1 MPGLSTYTPSGARR
15 HTVHLT
21 RPGTPVSDSDGSYT
35 TAPVALVPAT
45 ALAAILPATV
55 AEMERVAAGTL
66 VASASHLIRLPYHP
80 QITTQTTVT
89 FNGRFFEVVGVRNL
103 EERNVE
109 LVLIC
114 VERVP

>member
-1 MPGLSTYTPSGARR
+1 MPSPSSYTPSGARP
-15 HTVHLT
+15 HTVHLS
-21 RPGTPVSDSDGSYT
+21 RPGPPVSDSDGSYT
-35 TAPVALVPAT
+35 TTPVDLVPAT
-45 ALAAILPATV
+45 AAASIEPATA

-89 FNGRFFEVVGVRNL
+89 FNGRVFEVVGVRNL
-103 EERNVE
+103 KERNVE